1 MENKNKNEHMYEILK
16 NRIIQ
21 LDYAPGQVLNEKDIA
36 SEFNLSRTPVRRVF
50 EQLKKDKLLNII
62 PRFGAQVAPVDFIY
76 TKSVLEV
83 SRELEA
89 YAARLAAERI
99 TDKEIEDLE
108 AIVEKMKTYD
118 ISVDYKKYIIED
130 QKFHAIVFE
139 SSGNPCLVEIL
150 NGLHAYRERMWI
162 YAQPSIT
169 ETGLFLDTLPNTINA
184 LKNKDPELASECT
197 KVHIDKFVDRVKQEL
212 L

>member
-1 MENKNKNEHMYEILK
+1 MENKNEDMYEILK

-21 LDYAPGQVLNEKDIA
+21 LEYAPGQVLNEKDIA

-62 PRFGAQVAPVDFIY
+62 PRFGAQVAPIDYLY

-89 YAARLAAERI
+89 YAARLATERI
-99 TDKEIEDLE
+99 TDKQIEELE
-108 AIVEKMKTYD
+108 EIVEKLKTYD
-118 ISVDYKKYIIED
+118 IDVDYKQFIIED

-139 SSGNPCLVEIL
+139 SSGNPCLIDIL
-150 NGLHAYRERMWI
+150 NGLHIHRQRMWH
-162 YAQPSIT
+162 YAQPNIT
-169 ETGLFLDTLPNTINA
+169 ETRLFLDTLPNTIVA
-184 LKNKDPELASECT
+184 LKEKNPDMASEFT
-197 KVHIDKFVDRVKQEL
+197 KVHIDKFVDRVKQVL